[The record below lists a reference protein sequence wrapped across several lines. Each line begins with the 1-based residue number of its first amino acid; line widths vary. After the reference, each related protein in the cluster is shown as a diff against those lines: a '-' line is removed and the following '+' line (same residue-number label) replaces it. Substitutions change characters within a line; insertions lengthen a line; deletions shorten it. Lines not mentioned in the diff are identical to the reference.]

1 MPCLSELAVRC
12 KVKKTTLVNI
22 RNNYVEWNK
31 RACWYDLFFKIN
43 RSAATFI
50 FFSEYSF
57 IKDFRVLK
65 TI

>member
-22 RNNYVEWNK
+22 RNNYVEWKK

-43 RSAATFI
+43 KCAATFI
-50 FFSEYSF
+50 L
-57 IKDFRVLK
+57 KRVLVY
-65 TI
+65 